1 LVAAR
6 RIFEPLQKFM
16 ASGKLSVKL
25 LMLPMPKYIRY
36 AAAFI
41 CLVTICGVFSPAVSA
56 RDIKDK
62 VIKET
67 ILDEQISLF
76 CQQNCVGNERKG
88 TLKSLSIDPAG
99 KDLYSVFGIA
109 AFQNRQVTKDFVLF
123 DHTVY
128 IVSKGTLNSTNC
140 RLKVD
145 DAYVK
150 NDYRNIF
157 TNMLK
162 SQSDVI
168 GKVFVVPD
176 CRRFIE

>member
-1 LVAAR
+1 
-6 RIFEPLQKFM
+6 
-16 ASGKLSVKL
+16 
-25 LMLPMPKYIRY
+25 MPKLILYISTILTF
-36 AAAFI
+36 AA
-41 CLVTICGVFSPAVSA
+41 LTTVPLHYSSA
-56 RDIKDK
+56 KDIKDK
-62 VIKET
+62 VEKET

-76 CQQNCVGNERKG
+76 CQQNCIGNERKG

-99 KDLYSVFGIA
+99 KNRYSVFGIA
-109 AFQNRQVTKDFVLF
+109 ALQNRQVMKQYVLF

-140 RLKVD
+140 QLKVD
-145 DAYVK
+145 DAYVE

>member
-1 LVAAR
+1 
-6 RIFEPLQKFM
+6 
-16 ASGKLSVKL
+16 
-25 LMLPMPKYIRY
+25 MLPMPKYIRY
-36 AAAFI
+36 AASALLFI
-41 CLVTICGVFSPAVSA
+41 ALCGTLSSAASA

-62 VIKET
+62 VEKET

-99 KDLYSVFGIA
+99 KDRYSVFGIA
-109 AFQNRQVTKDFVLF
+109 ALQNRQVTKDFVLF

-150 NDYRNIF
+150 NDYHNIF

-176 CRRFIE
+176 CRRFVE

>member
-1 LVAAR
+1 
-6 RIFEPLQKFM
+6 
-16 ASGKLSVKL
+16 
-25 LMLPMPKYIRY
+25 MPKYIRY
-36 AAAFI
+36 AASAF
-41 CLVTICGVFSPAVSA
+41 LVIALCGALSSAASA

-62 VIKET
+62 VEKET

-128 IVSKGTLNSTNC
+128 IVSKGTLNSANC

-150 NDYRNIF
+150 NDYHNIF

-162 SQSDVI
+162 SRSDVI